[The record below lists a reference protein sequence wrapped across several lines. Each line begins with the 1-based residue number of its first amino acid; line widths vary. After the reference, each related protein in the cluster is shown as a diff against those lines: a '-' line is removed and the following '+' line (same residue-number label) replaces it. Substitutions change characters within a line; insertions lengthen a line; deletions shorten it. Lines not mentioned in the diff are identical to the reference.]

1 MTADEALDQAW
12 KAELLTRATD
22 RLQELYAG
30 EGKKVVFDVF
40 QDYFLADAELDYTQ
54 VAEKYGITNSTVSNH
69 LARAKKRLY
78 EVLKELVSETV
89 LGTEELE
96 DEMAQLFGNE
106 SK

>member
-1 MTADEALDQAW
+1 MTPDEALDQAW

-40 QDYFLADAELDYTQ
+40 QDYFLADSELDYTQ
-54 VAEKYGITNSTVSNH
+54 VAEKYAITNSTVSNH
-69 LARAKKRLY
+69 LTRAKKRLY
-78 EVLKELVSETV
+78 EVLRELVSETV
-89 LGTEELE
+89 LGAGELE
-96 DEMAQLFGNE
+96 EEMAQLFGNE